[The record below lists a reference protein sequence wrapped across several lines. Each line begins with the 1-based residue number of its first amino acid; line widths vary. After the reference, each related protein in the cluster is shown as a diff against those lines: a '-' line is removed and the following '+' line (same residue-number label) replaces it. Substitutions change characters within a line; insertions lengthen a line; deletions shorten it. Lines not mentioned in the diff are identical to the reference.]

1 MFAFNKAS
9 AVVLLALF
17 MMAACA
23 SGSVKKD
30 ESGVVALGKLRVTL
44 GPGWQR
50 VTDDVPERKDRSRVY
65 SRDGLDS
72 DRLILVPNV
81 TPGDTLFNDVTGR
94 GLPVFEPGASQAD
107 IADLVAGSIQSA
119 LWDGGATVTASN
131 VDAHGYTGIPGVTF
145 DLDTVIPGAA
155 NQRGMAGAFV
165 HEERLHV
172 TIFLAESP
180 GAYEQH
186 REHGQ
191 AVIDSMVV
199 TMKTIRTAGY

>member
-9 AVVLLALF
+9 VVALLALF
-17 MMAACA
+17 VLAACA

-50 VTDDVPERKDRSRVY
+50 VTDGVPETKDRSRVY
-65 SRDGLDS
+65 SRDGIDS
-72 DRLILVPNV
+72 DRLILVPSV
-81 TPGDTLFNDVTGR
+81 APGDALFNDVNGR
-94 GLPVFEPGASQAD
+94 GLPVFQPGASEAD
-107 IADLVAGSIQSA
+107 LANLVAGSLQTA
-119 LWDGGATVTASN
+119 LWGGGATVKASN
-131 VDAHGYTGIPGVTF
+131 VSAHGFTGIPGVMF
-145 DLDTVIPGAA
+145 DLDADLPDAA

-165 HEERLHV
+165 HDERLHV

-180 GAYEQH
+180 GAFEMH
-186 REHGQ
+186 REHGL

-199 TMKTIRTAGY
+199 TIKTIRTAGY

>member
-1 MFAFNKAS
+1 MFVFNKAS
-9 AVVLLALF
+9 VVALLALF
-17 MMAACA
+17 VMTACA
-23 SGSVKKD
+23 SGGVTKD
-30 ESGVVALGKLRVTL
+30 ESGVLALGKLRVTL

-72 DRLILVPNV
+72 DRLILVPTV
-81 TPGDTLFNDVTGR
+81 APGDALFNDVTGR
-94 GLPVFEPGASQAD
+94 GLPVFQLGASQAD
-107 IADLVAGSIQSA
+107 IADLVADSIQAA
-119 LWDGGATVTASN
+119 LWGGGATVEASN
-131 VDAHGYTGIPGVTF
+131 VKAHGFTGIPGVVF
-145 DLDTVIPGAA
+145 DLDADLPDAA
-155 NQRGMAGAFV
+155 KQRGMAGAFV

-180 GAYEQH
+180 GAYELH

-191 AVIDSMVV
+191 AVIDSMVM